1 MIRITLAE
9 FKRLMA
15 RRMTLVFPAALAV
28 LMLGGIV
35 IAYFVIENDEDN
47 TPDFVTEIA
56 GGVEAPNI
64 LGIVAALLPIMAFV
78 IGASYFGADAK
89 SGMIEQILTWEPRRL
104 RLLAARAISS
114 LIGVGVIGATL
125 AMYFVALL
133 FGLAATTGT
142 TDGTSGE
149 LWANIAFGVL
159 RTGLAVG
166 LFAIFGLGITML
178 INNSVGSIVGFIIY
192 WFILENFIIAI
203 FLPRVS
209 VYLPITNAGAFG
221 SGNDVEYI
229 TGNAFSQDG
238 PDLAVSHGY
247 LLAGAVLAA
256 WVVLGL
262 VLGAV
267 AFTQRDID

>member
-1 MIRITLAE
+1 MIRITIAE
-9 FKRLMA
+9 FKRLMV
-15 RRMTLVFPAALAV
+15 RRMTVLFPGALAV
-28 LMLGGIV
+28 FMLGGVV

-47 TPDFVTEIA
+47 TPDFVADIA

-104 RLLAARAISS
+104 RLLAARAVSS
-114 LIGVGVIGATL
+114 LVGIGVIGAIL
-125 AMYFVALL
+125 AIYFVALM

-142 TDGTSGE
+142 TEGTSAE
-149 LWANIAFGVL
+149 LWANIASGVL

-178 INNSVGSIVGFIIY
+178 VNNSVGSIVGFIIY
-192 WFILENFIIAI
+192 WFILENFIIAV

-229 TGNAFSQDG
+229 TGNAFSQEG

-247 LLAGAVLAA
+247 LAAGAVLAG